1 MRPAVVAA
9 LAVLALA
16 PAALAAP
23 APTSAVYDSKGH
35 LVQTEFAPPDTAPKL
50 SKKRASDI
58 AIKYPKVA
66 AWLKHYPRVISYDST
81 YDPKS
86 LAWTVHVYSGKA
98 GEVARVKVDDA
109 TANVTEAFT
118 GAQVAWGMA
127 RGGPG
132 AFGGTKINNPWIWF
146 GFCAAFFVGLADLR
160 RLSSL
165 RNLDLFALLFFS
177 VSLWYFNRGD
187 IFTSV
192 PLAYPPLVYLLGRAL
207 WIGARGR
214 GTGTRPFW
222 PVWVLVAATVFL
234 AGFRIGLNVEASNVI
249 DVGYAG
255 PIGAERIVK
264 EHKAPYGHFPVEDD
278 LKPCGP
284 ADASGEIRER
294 IQTNGR
300 CESANPQA
308 DTYGPVAYEAYIP
321 AYLVFGW
328 SGKWDSLPT
337 AHATA
342 ILFDLLCIV
351 GLADL
356 RRFGSLRN
364 LDLFALL
371 FFSVSLWY
379 FNRGDIFTSVPLAYP
394 PLVYLGCRAVW
405 IGVRGR
411 GRATRPVWPVW
422 VLVAAT
428 VFLAGFRVGLNI
440 EASNVIDVGF
450 AGPIGAQ
457 RIVHEHEAPYGHF
470 PQEDDLKACGPADA
484 NGEIRERIQTNGRC
498 EAANPQADTYGPVSY
513 LSYIPG
519 YLAFGW
525 SGKWDSLPAAHA
537 TAILFDLLC
546 IVGLWLVGL
555 RFGGARLGATLAFA
569 WTAYPFTQYASSSN
583 TNDAIVP
590 AFLIFGFW
598 LATSAFNRGF
608 FCALSGWTK
617 FASLVVAPMWLTY
630 PDWRECVR
638 RRSAFFF
645 VGGFAVATLLA
656 FSVLLF
662 EPSLGHA
669 IRVFYDRTIKSQVD
683 RESPF
688 SLWDWRQYRAK
699 GIPDLHRVQQALEAL
714 LVVGAVAAAFFPQRK
729 SPLQLAALTGA
740 LLIGFE
746 LVLTHW
752 FYLYIPWFFPFVAI
766 AVLAA
771 PLAVPETVEEPEP
784 SGHPV
789 RELVP
794 AG

>member
-1 MRPAVVAA
+1 MRGAVVAA

-16 PAALAAP
+16 PTALAAP
-23 APTSAVYDSKGH
+23 TPTSAVYDAKGH
-35 LVQTEFAPPDTAPKL
+35 LVQTEFAPPDTTPRL

-66 AWLKHYPRVISYDST
+66 AWLRHYPRVISYDAG
-81 YDPKS
+81 YDPKT

-98 GEVARVKVDDA
+98 GEVARVKIDDA
-109 TANVTEAFT
+109 TADVTEAFT

-132 AFGGTKINNPWIWF
+132 AFGGSKINNPWIWL
-146 GFCAAFFVGLADLR
+146 GFCAVFF
-160 RLSSL
+160 
-165 RNLDLFALLFFS
+165 
-177 VSLWYFNRGD
+177 
-187 IFTSV
+187 
-192 PLAYPPLVYLLGRAL
+192 
-207 WIGARGR
+207 
-214 GTGTRPFW
+214 
-222 PVWVLVAATVFL
+222 
-234 AGFRIGLNVEASNVI
+234 
-249 DVGYAG
+249 
-255 PIGAERIVK
+255 
-264 EHKAPYGHFPVEDD
+264 
-278 LKPCGP
+278 
-284 ADASGEIRER
+284 
-294 IQTNGR
+294 
-300 CESANPQA
+300 
-308 DTYGPVAYEAYIP
+308 
-321 AYLVFGW
+321 
-328 SGKWDSLPT
+328 
-337 AHATA
+337 
-342 ILFDLLCIV
+342 V

-394 PLVYLGCRAVW
+394 PLVYLLCRAVW
-405 IGVRGR
+405 VGAHGR
-411 GRATRPVWPVW
+411 GSPTRPFWPVW

-428 VFLAGFRVGLNI
+428 VFLAGFRVGLNV
-440 EASNVIDVGF
+440 EASNVIDVGY
-450 AGPIGAQ
+450 AGPIGAE
-457 RIVHEHEAPYGHF
+457 RIVHEHQAPYGHF
-470 PQEDDLKACGPADA
+470 PQEDDLKPCGPADSS
-484 NGEIRERIQTNGRC
+484 GEIRERIQTNGRC

-513 LSYIPG
+513 LAYIPG

-555 RFGGARLGATLAFA
+555 RFGGSRLGATLAFA

-598 LATSAFNRGF
+598 LVSSAFGRGF

-617 FASLVVAPMWLTY
+617 FASLVVAPLWLTY
-630 PDWRECVR
+630 PDWRECIR
-638 RRSAFFF
+638 RRTAFFF
-645 VGGFAVATLLA
+645 VGGFALATVFA
-656 FSVLLF
+656 FWVLLL
-662 EPSLGHA
+662 EPNLGHA
-669 IRVFYDRTIKSQVD
+669 IRVFYVRTIKSQVD

-688 SLWDWRQYRAK
+688 SLWDWRQYHAK
-699 GIPDLHRVQQALEAL
+699 GIPDLHRVQQALQAL
-714 LVVGAVAAAFFPQRK
+714 LLVGVVAAAFFPRRK
-729 SPLQLAALTGA
+729 SPLQLAALTAA

-784 SGHPV
+784 SGHPPV